1 MSSRILIFVVLL
13 ALTTYVSAFF
23 WSSSEPQSSANSY
36 YYHKRLLQGPVYTV
50 IDPTRPRI
58 PAVPMQ
64 VPLQAQFQPISNI
77 HNVQLVPCLCP
88 VTNEPQYSEPIPQG
102 PQPTQQEMYVSA
114 QPQNFIQ
121 QQQQQQTQK

>member
-1 MSSRILIFVVLL
+1 
-13 ALTTYVSAFF
+13 
-23 WSSSEPQSSANSY
+23 
-36 YYHKRLLQGPVYTV
+36 
-50 IDPTRPRI
+50 
-58 PAVPMQ
+58 MQ